1 MEGTAN
7 NGAQS
12 FGLHF
17 FTLPG
22 RFGSFGVGDLGR
34 LLARKWS
41 PGGRSWEPGG
51 SPNGLK
57 IDIFG

>member
-1 MEGTAN
+1 MCPKSLKMEGTD
-7 NGAQS
+7 
-12 FGLHF
+12 F

-22 RFGSFGVGDLGR
+22 RFGSFGVGDFER

-51 SPNGLK
+51 SPSKLK
-57 IDIFG
+57 IVIFG